1 MRHRK
6 AGRTLGRTSGQR
18 RSLYRNLITDL
29 FRHERVQTTEAK
41 ARAIRRHAEK
51 LITLSRRGQTDR
63 ILELI
68 RDNDQTTLANLIQ
81 KRRAQKLFAMAGGL
95 YGAEIEDD
103 AEGTRELS
111 PEERQA
117 AAEALEDAV
126 RAMGVSARR
135 QAAARLNGPDI
146 VRKLFDEI
154 GPRYLE
160 RPGGYTRILK
170 LGYRKGD
177 AAPMA
182 LIELV
187 TD

>member
-1 MRHRK
+1 M
-6 AGRTLGRTSGQR
+6 
-18 RSLYRNLITDL
+18 
-29 FRHERVQTTEAK
+29 HERVQTTEAK

-63 ILELI
+63 ILELA
-68 RDNDQTTLANLIQ
+68 RANDLAALAQLVQTRRAEKLLATDPDELDQT
-81 KRRAQKLFAMAGGL
+81 
-95 YGAEIEDD
+95 
-103 AEGTRELS
+103 
-111 PEERQA
+111 
-117 AAEALEDAV
+117 V

-135 QAAARLNGPDI
+135 LAAGRLNGPAA
-146 VRKLFDEI
+146 VRKLFDEL
-154 GPRYLE
+154 GPRYMD

>member
-18 RSLYRNLITDL
+18 KNLYRSLVTALL
-29 FRHERVQTTEAK
+29 LHERVQTTEAK

-51 LITLSRRGQTDR
+51 LITLSRRGQTER
-63 ILELI
+63 ILELA
-68 RDNDQTTLANLIQ
+68 RANDQTALAQLVQ
-81 KRRAQKLFAMAGGL
+81 TKRAEKLL
-95 YGAEIEDD
+95 
-103 AEGTRELS
+103 
-111 PEERQA
+111 A
-117 AAEALEDAV
+117 ADPDALEQTV

-135 QAAARLNGPDI
+135 LAAARLNGPVA
-146 VRKLFDEI
+146 VRKLFDEL
-154 GPRYLE
+154 GPRYME

-187 TD
+187 TE